1 MQIVE
6 FDNYTKIIA
15 DPGKV
20 IIKNSFHFAVD
31 SPHVVLP
38 DDSLDD
44 YSEISRVDYMNSLDS
59 LVKEYGEPNYHDIY
73 PGSEF
78 PEDEAAFI
86 PEEPEEEEI
95 EEPAAIEEP
104 EEEEIEE
111 PIEEEEP
118 TDDEEDYEYYEDDE
132 EEPELDIEPADDGDD
147 SDEGVS
153 EEEPSEDS
161 EEASEETTRGGRK
174 LN

>member
-38 DDSLDD
+38 NDSLDD
-44 YSEISRVDYMNSLDS
+44 YSEISRVEYMNSLDAR
-59 LVKEYGEPNYHDIY
+59 VQEYGEPDYHDIY

-86 PEEPEEEEI
+86 PEV
-95 EEPAAIEEP
+95 PAEVEEP

-132 EEPELDIEPADDGDD
+132 EDPELDIEPADDG
-147 SDEGVS
+147 DEGVS

-161 EEASEETTRGGRK
+161 EEASEEDSGESSK
-174 LN
+174 